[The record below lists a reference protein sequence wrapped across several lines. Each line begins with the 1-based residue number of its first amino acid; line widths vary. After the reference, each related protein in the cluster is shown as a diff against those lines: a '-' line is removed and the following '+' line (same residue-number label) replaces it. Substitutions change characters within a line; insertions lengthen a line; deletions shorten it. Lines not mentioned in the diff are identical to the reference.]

1 MPWRESLRFLNCY
14 VRTRHQTGTPSPLLF
29 GQPQIEHPAAGHS
42 STLCQLAQR
51 YSIQLIREALLSQA
65 DTIGSIQGWC
75 LPKESVKLLSS

>member
-1 MPWRESLRFLNCY
+1 VNRCASQLH
-14 VRTRHQTGTPSPLLF
+14 VRTKHQTEHTNPLLI
-29 GQPQIEHPAAGHS
+29 GQAQIEHLTAGRS

-75 LPKESVKLLSS
+75 LPKESVKPLSS

>member
-1 MPWRESLRFLNCY
+1 MRFSTARSYETPNG
-14 VRTRHQTGTPSPLLF
+14 THQSTA
-29 GQPQIEHPAAGHS
+29 QIEHLTADRS

-65 DTIGSIQGWC
+65 NTVGSIQGWC